1 MIKLKSLLM
10 EGMTR
15 QHFEFVAK
23 LLKIK
28 DHEQQVQFAID
39 FFKKENPR
47 FDENKFRKAIGVQP
61 KRRSFIK
68 KQGSSSAKGLD
79 PGREGP
85 DMGPRGQR
93 G

>member
-15 QHFEFVAK
+15 QHFEFVVK

-28 DHEQQVQFAID
+28 DHEQQVQFAIN

-47 FDENKFRKAIGVQP
+47 FDENKFRKAVGVKPQ
-61 KRRSFIK
+61 KFA
-68 KQGSSSAKGLD
+68 GDSASG
-79 PGREGP
+79 PG
-85 DMGPRGQR
+85 DMHVPF
-93 G
+93 

>member
-1 MIKLKSLLM
+1 MIKMKDLLT
-10 EGMTR
+10 EAMTR

-47 FDENKFRKAIGVQP
+47 FDENKFRKAIGIQSRKP
-61 KRRSFIK
+61 SRH
-68 KQGSSSAKGLD
+68 GSAADHFEPYGA
-79 PGREGP
+79 
-85 DMGPRGQR
+85 
-93 G
+93 